1 MNLLVFFLLITAPMR
16 IYQNT
21 TLPPNG
27 EYHQPVII
35 MADNVTLDCNGSAFI
50 GDKVGVGLL
59 IQNRKGV
66 TIRNCKFSSW
76 DVGAYV
82 VSGNRFVFEN
92 NDFSDNYLD
101 DNSNI
106 EHLKPMPHGGMILN
120 GIQNSRV
127 VGNKSNNNVT
137 GIQILNSSRIRVERN
152 TTSRDR
158 GWGILLYSTTASQVF
173 SNTVEY
179 CNRSCPEWGQDAGC
193 GAAGIVLTMQSDRN
207 QIGWNT
213 LTADGDGIY
222 QGNLPET
229 ASNDNEMMYNTISN
243 SIANGIEATFSSGNH
258 IHHNT
263 FNNDNYGAWLGYAQ
277 NVQFEYNTVKG
288 ARAEIADP
296 ENPEKRFHVGVQSDN
311 AKNHRYVGNTF
322 DGNDLLLQP
331 VQGGTCEGNSL
342 DKNTNNFLNG
352 AKSHMPGCK

>member
-1 MNLLVFFLLITAPMR
+1 MNWIAFFLLVTAPMR

-27 EYHQPVII
+27 EYRQPVYI

-66 TIRNCKFSSW
+66 TVRNCKFRNW
-76 DVGAYV
+76 DVGGYV
-82 VSGNRFVFEN
+82 VGGNRFVFEN

-106 EHLKPMPHGGMILN
+106 EHLKPIPHGGLILN
-120 GIQNSRV
+120 GIQNSRII
-127 VGNKSNNNVT
+127 GNKSNNNVT
-137 GIQILNSSRIRVERN
+137 GIQILNSSRIYVKRN
-152 TTSRDR
+152 TTSHNR
-158 GWGILLYSTTASQVF
+158 GWGIYLYGTTASQIF

-179 CNRSCPEWGQDAGC
+179 CNRSCPEWGPDAGC

-207 QIGWNT
+207 RIGWNQ
-213 LTADGDGIY
+213 LHYNGDGIY

-229 ASNDNEMMYNTISN
+229 ASNDNEMMYNTISH
-243 SIANGIEATFSSGNH
+243 SVANGIEATFSFRNY

-263 FNNDNYGAWLGYAQ
+263 FTNDNYGAWLGYAQ
-277 NVQFEYNTVKG
+277 YVRFEYNTVRG
-288 ARAEIADP
+288 A
-296 ENPEKRFHVGVQSDN
+296 KMKSVQQDN
-311 AKNHRYVGNTF
+311 AQHSSYTGNIIEGA
-322 DGNDLLLQP
+322 DILLQP
-331 VQGGTCEGNSL
+331 VEGGVCQGNGFQDNKL
-342 DKNTNNFLNG
+342 TNARIVF
-352 AKSHMPGCK
+352 AGCK

>member
-1 MNLLVFFLLITAPMR
+1 MNLLAFFLLITAPMR

-27 EYHQPVII
+27 EYRQPVYI
-35 MADNVTLDCNGSAFI
+35 MADNITLDCNGSAFI
-50 GDKVGVGLL
+50 GEKVGVGLL

-66 TIRNCKFSSW
+66 TIRNCKFRNW

-92 NDFSDNYLD
+92 NDFSDNFLS

-106 EHLKPMPHGGMILN
+106 EHLKPMPHGGLILN

-137 GIQILNSSRIRVERN
+137 GIQILNSARVRVEQN
-152 TTSRDR
+152 TTSRNR
-158 GWGILLYSTTASQVF
+158 GWGIYLYSTTASQIF

-179 CNRSCPEWGQDAGC
+179 CNRSCPEWGPDAGC
-193 GAAGIVLTMQSDRN
+193 GSAGIVLTMQSDRN

-213 LTADGDGIY
+213 LTANGDGIY

-229 ASNDNEMMYNTISN
+229 ASNDNEMMYNTIAK
-243 SIANGIEATFSSGNH
+243 SIANGIEATFSFRNY

-263 FNNDNYGAWLGYAQ
+263 FTGDNYGAWLGYAQ
-277 NVQFEYNTVKG
+277 HVRFEYNIVKG
-288 ARAEIADP
+288 ARVNSVE
-296 ENPEKRFHVGVQSDN
+296 HHN
-311 AKNHRYVGNTF
+311 AQFSSYTGNTF
-322 DGNDLLLQP
+322 EGANVLLRPNADPKYEPVGGLCQGNGFQDNKL
-331 VQGGTCEGNSL
+331 
-342 DKNTNNFLNG
+342 TNARIIFD
-352 AKSHMPGCK
+352 GCK